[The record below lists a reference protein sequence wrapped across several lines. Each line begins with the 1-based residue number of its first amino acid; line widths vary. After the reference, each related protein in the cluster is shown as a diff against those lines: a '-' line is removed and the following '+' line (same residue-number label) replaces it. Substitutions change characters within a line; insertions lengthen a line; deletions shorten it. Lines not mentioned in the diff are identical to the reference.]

1 MDNVV
6 EYLTGDEFA
15 TVTAH
20 RQKLKNQ
27 LEKLA
32 EERPDDCKITVRNQD
47 GTIMAK
53 IPTSWVKIS
62 PPKKLSE
69 ETREKLSERF
79 KAMHNDLKHK

>member
-1 MDNVV
+1 MDNAI

-53 IPTSWVKIS
+53 IPTSWVKIAPKRELS
-62 PPKKLSE
+62 PE
-69 ETREKLSERF
+69 AREKMAEQCR
-79 KAMHNDLKHK
+79 AMLAKRNK